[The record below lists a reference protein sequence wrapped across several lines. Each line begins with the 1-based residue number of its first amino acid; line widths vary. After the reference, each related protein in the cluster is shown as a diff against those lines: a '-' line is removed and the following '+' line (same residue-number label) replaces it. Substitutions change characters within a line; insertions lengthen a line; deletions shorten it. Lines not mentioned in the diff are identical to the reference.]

1 MWIWGWIVIINSNIK
16 NQKLMSIYVVIG
28 SNSHVAKHI
37 VQQLSKKEKIVSIS
51 RSNNYLTNKNV
62 LNFKTNYS
70 RKSINKILKHKIFN
84 THNITYLFFN
94 SLADSKAFYNLNE
107 KEIKKIIN
115 INLLQPILFTKE
127 ILNTFSSLKI
137 NFIFI
142 SSSRA
147 ILTDKGI
154 SIYSSTKNGITA
166 FSKCMAVEY
175 GELNKNFRVVSLGI
189 FDGGLKNQLSQKNLN
204 KIMDRTA
211 IKKMISTKELIKC
224 IKFIAKDTS
233 GNGST
238 IKLDNGYF

>member
-1 MWIWGWIVIINSNIK
+1 MWIWSWIVIINSNIK
-16 NQKLMSIYVVIG
+16 NKKIMSIYVVVG
-28 SNSHVAKHI
+28 SSSYVAKLF
-37 VQQLSKKEKIVSIS
+37 VQNLSKKQKVISIS
-51 RSNNYLTNKNV
+51 RANSYARSKNV
-62 LNFKTNYS
+62 LNFKTDYS
-70 RKSINKILKHKIFN
+70 KKSINKILNHKIFN

-94 SLADSKAFYNLNE
+94 SLADSRAFYNLNE
-107 KEIKKIIN
+107 KEIKKIID

-127 ILNTFSSLKI
+127 ILNVYSNLKI

-154 SIYSSTKNGITA
+154 SIYSSTKNGMIA
-166 FSKCMAVEY
+166 FSKCMATEY
-175 GELNKNFRVVSLGI
+175 GRLNKNFRVISLGV
-189 FDGGLKNQLSQKNLN
+189 FKGGLKNQLSQKNLN

-211 IKKMISTKELIKC
+211 LKKMVSIKEFIKC
-224 IKFIAKDTS
+224 IKFIEKDTS